1 MWTKTIGGRLTL
13 AFSALGLSTLL
24 LAATALTVGSR
35 LGDELNKV
43 VDTIAREQVLAGQVT
58 TAATEMLSAVRGL
71 AFSTV
76 LQESEKAAAFK
87 KRFMAAEAAAKAA
100 VGELR
105 PLVNGDL
112 RTEVDTAGRELETV
126 SRFHSEMVSMLDNQ
140 QMDAAL
146 KFFDQTMAPRLTVVG
161 ETSKRLADYARRDLQ
176 SAGHNADVQGARLR
190 WLTLTLIGICCVVGA
205 GVIHNIRCSTAVL
218 RNITAKMAGSAHAVA
233 GASEQITAASRTLAH
248 GASRQ
253 AASLEETSSSGQE
266 MSAMTQRNA
275 ENAERATALMTG
287 VDKAIKDANRSLDM
301 MLASMAEINGSS
313 EKIAR
318 IIKVIDEI
326 SFQTN
331 ILALNAA
338 VEAARAGEA
347 GMGFAVVADEVRNL
361 AQRCAQAARD
371 TAGLI
376 EESIR
381 TSTSGSARLND
392 MAEIIRGI
400 TNSASE
406 VNRLVDEVNHGSQ
419 EQARGVDHIARTL
432 AQVEQVTQQTAAA
445 AEESASAA
453 GSMDSEA
460 RKMREAVEELV
471 TVVGRSG

>member
-1 MWTKTIGGRLTL
+1 MWTKTIGGRLSL
-13 AFSALGLSTLL
+13 AFGALGLSTLL
-24 LAATALTVGSR
+24 LAAAALTGGSK
-35 LGDELNKV
+35 LGDDLERV
-43 VDTIAREQVLAGQVT
+43 VHTIAREQVLAGQIT
-58 TAATEMLSAVRGL
+58 TAATEMLAAERGL

-76 LQESEKAAAFK
+76 LQESDKAAMFK
-87 KRFMAAEAAAKAA
+87 KRFSAAEGEARTAA
-100 VGELR
+100 GELQ
-105 PLVNGDL
+105 PLVEGDM
-112 RTEVDTAGRELETV
+112 RTELNAVTNELSAV
-126 SRFHSEMVSMLDNQ
+126 SRQHGEMTSLLDNQ
-140 QMDAAL
+140 QMDSAL
-146 KFFDQTMAPRLTVVG
+146 KFFDTTMVPRLVAVG
-161 ETSKRLADYARRDLQ
+161 ETSKRLAARARHDLQ
-176 SAGHNADVQGARLR
+176 AAGEAAAIQTARLR
-190 WLTLTLIGICCVVGA
+190 WVTIGLIVCCCVVG
-205 GVIHNIRCSTAVL
+205 GFVVYSIRSTTAAL
-218 RNITAKMAGSAHAVA
+218 RRITAKMAGSAGAVA
-233 GASEQITAASRTLAH
+233 EASEQITSTSQTLAQ

-275 ENAERATALMTG
+275 ENAGRATELMSG
-287 VDKAIKDANRSLDM
+287 VDHAVKDANRSLDE
-301 MLASMAEINGSS
+301 MLASMREINGSS

-381 TSTSGSARLND
+381 TSTSGSAKLND
-392 MAEIIRGI
+392 MADVIRGI
-400 TNSASE
+400 TSSAAE
-406 VNRLVDEVNHGSQ
+406 VARLVDEVNHGSQ

-432 AQVEQVTQQTAAA
+432 TQVEQVTQQTAAA
-445 AEESASAA
+445 AEQSAGAA
-453 GSMDSEA
+453 ASMDAQA
-460 RKMREAVEELV
+460 RTMKEAVEELV
-471 TVVGRSG
+471 TVVGRA